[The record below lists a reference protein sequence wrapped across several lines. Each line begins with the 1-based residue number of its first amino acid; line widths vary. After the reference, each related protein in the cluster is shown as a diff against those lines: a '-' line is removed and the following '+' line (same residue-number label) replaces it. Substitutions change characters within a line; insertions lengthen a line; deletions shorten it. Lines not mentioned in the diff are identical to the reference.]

1 MGEEKK
7 PTSPSASA
15 ESPLDDVKKAFAS
28 AYAGEGKSRQRPAK
42 PALLDIHRILSA
54 AEPWA
59 GVLGFDEFAGR
70 IVKRKLPPFAGA
82 SLGEWSDVDDTR
94 TMMWI
99 AQNFKFQPQEKD
111 LVRAVDAVAQ
121 DAAFHE
127 VRDYL
132 QALTWDE
139 TPRLASW
146 LTDFLG
152 AADEPYTRI
161 VAVRWMVSA
170 VARVMKRESKADYV
184 LILVGPQ
191 GEGKSTVLSILASP
205 WFTDAPISFHDKETS
220 MLIRGKWIVELAELD
235 SFSRADSSAS
245 KSFFSRITD
254 RFRVPWGR
262 RPADVPRQCVFAGT
276 VNHFTFLKDDSGNRR
291 YWPVEVG
298 ALKLDLLRAQR
309 DQLWAEAY
317 HLFTT
322 GQIWWPRPDEKALFE
337 DVQERH
343 YVGDAWE
350 PMVVRWVSEQLASF
364 PAHEFTTTEVMSEC
378 LKLDTRAMD
387 RNAQMRVGA
396 CLQRMGLVRERS
408 SVASADG
415 NRDYIYRKARQPG
428 EDQVEL

>member
-1 MGEEKK
+1 MAKDKK
-7 PTSPSASA
+7 PTTPSSSD

-28 AYAGEGKSRQRPAK
+28 AYPGEDKSRSRPPK
-42 PALLDIHRILSA
+42 PGLLDVHRVLSVS
-54 AEPWA
+54 EPWV
-59 GVLGFDEFAGR
+59 GVLAFDEFAGR
-70 IVKRKLPPFAGA
+70 IVKRKLPPFDGA
-82 SLGEWSDVDDTR
+82 TLGEWSDVDDTR

-99 AQNFKFQPQEKD
+99 AQNFKFQQQEKD
-111 LVRAVDAVAQ
+111 LVRAVDAAAQ

-132 QALTWDE
+132 KGLQWDGKQ
-139 TPRLASW
+139 RLATW

-161 VAVRWMVSA
+161 VAVRWMVAA
-170 VARVMKRESKADYV
+170 VARVMKKESKADYV

-298 ALKLDLLRAQR
+298 PLKLDWLRAQR
-309 DQLWAEAY
+309 DQLWAEAFD
-317 HLFTT
+317 LFNK
-322 GQIWWPRPDEKALFE
+322 GQIWWPTPEEKALFE

-350 PMVVRWVSEQLASF
+350 PMVVGYVTEQLAHH
-364 PAHEFTTTEVMSEC
+364 PAHEFSTTEVMNEC

-387 RNAQMRVGA
+387 RNAQMRVGS
-396 CLQRMGLVRERS
+396 CLQRMGLVRARS
-408 SVASADG
+408 SVVGADG
-415 NRDYIYRKARQPG
+415 NRAYIYRKAREAG
-428 EDQVEL
+428 EDKVEL

>member
-1 MGEEKK
+1 MAKDKK
-7 PTSPSASA
+7 PTTPSSTDA
-15 ESPLDDVKKAFAS
+15 SPLDDVKKAFAS
-28 AYAGEGKSRQRPAK
+28 AYAEEGKTKHRAPNPA
-42 PALLDIHRILSA
+42 PLAVPRILSLS
-54 AEPWA
+54 EPWA
-59 GVLGFDEFAGR
+59 GVLAYDEFAGR

-94 TMMWI
+94 TLMWI
-99 AQNFKFQPQEKD
+99 AQNFGFQPQEKD
-111 LVRAVDAVAQ
+111 LVRAVDAAGQ

-132 QALTWDE
+132 KGLTFDQQ
-139 TPRLASW
+139 PRLATW

-152 AADEPYTRI
+152 AEDTPYTRI
-161 VAVRWMVSA
+161 VAVRWMVAA
-170 VARVMKRESKADYV
+170 VARVMKMESKADYV

-191 GEGKSTVLSILASP
+191 GAGKSTVLSILASP

-298 ALKLDLLRAQR
+298 SLKLDLLRAQR
-309 DQLWAEAY
+309 DQLWAEAFE
-317 HLFTT
+317 LFNK
-322 GQIWWPRPDEKALFE
+322 GQRWWPRPEEKALFD

-350 PMVVRWVSEQLASF
+350 PLITRWVDEKLVID
-364 PAHEFTTTEVMSEC
+364 PGHEISTTEVMNS
-378 LKLDTRAMD
+378 
-387 RNAQMRVGA
+387 
-396 CLQRMGLVRERS
+396 
-408 SVASADG
+408 
-415 NRDYIYRKARQPG
+415 
-428 EDQVEL
+428 